1 MGTVNDDILV
11 ERITPKILSAIRSKS
26 KPVESLSVKAD
37 LTGITSLPA
46 YDTTGG
52 QYKKVLVGMEAL
64 RKPATDAASI
74 AGSAADKANAAADKA
89 NATNALVTEN
99 EQGRVE
105 AEQGRVDAEQSRVS
119 AEEDR
124 VYNESARVE
133 EFTRLAQ
140 ESAAATA
147 SANDTADHPTY
158 IGNDN
163 YVYRWNKE
171 MQTYDKTDIYVRG
184 EAFSIKKVYSSID
197 EMLSDTVNVFKEGD
211 FCLID
216 TGDVENPDNA
226 KLYVRSEVGSWD
238 FLVDMSGAI
247 GFTGKTPQIFV
258 GDVTVGSGRN
268 SVAVTL
274 SPDGVDTDGN
284 PKYRYNFIIPCL
296 AYEDLTAEQIAEL
309 QKPATDVLEQMIATR
324 DELNDNEDAR
334 KAAEQERVDAE
345 SVRISSEDT
354 RKENE
359 NARISG
365 ENGRVANELIR
376 TEAEDIR
383 VESENTRESNED
395 TRKSNEETRLSNEES
410 RVSVEAAR
418 VESENTRES
427 NENTRK
433 SNEET
438 RLANEESRVTV
449 EAARVESENTRK
461 SNEDARIAD
470 EETRKTNEE
479 VRVETEILR
488 EEAEN
493 VRKANEEV
501 RIENESIRISSEEA
515 REQVKDEMI
524 ALNQELKEHPPVINE
539 EDYWEV
545 WDAVNKQYVNT
556 NIIARGKRPVIRD
569 GIWWLWDDD
578 IKDYTSTGW
587 AVNSDFQ
594 LTKGGI
600 EGVFTGDI
608 DSHTHSH
615 LIYYAQVYDE
625 VPDFDTLTT
634 WTGAN
639 GIVHDFV
646 PGNDI
651 YVKNESEPTGY
662 ANYKLAVTTEGN
674 MWVRIP
680 QVAAGWR
687 IVMVKE

>member
-1 MGTVNDDILV
+1 MTTNDDVLV
-11 ERITPKILSAIRSKS
+11 ARLVPKILTAIRAKS

-52 QYKKVLVGMEAL
+52 QFKNVLVSIQAL
-64 RKPATDAASI
+64 RQPATDAANEVASVTQ
-74 AGSAADKANAAADKA
+74 AAKDAASDALSAAEETRKV
-89 NATNALVTEN
+89 TNELNGLHESVIQAEEERVTS
-99 EQGRVE
+99 EQE
-105 AEQGRVDAEQSRVS
+105 RVDAE
-119 AEEDR
+119 
-124 VYNESARVE
+124 SARVD
-133 EFTRLAQ
+133 EFARLAQ

-324 DELNDNEDAR
+324 DELNENEDAR

-383 VESENTRESNED
+383 VESENTRNSNEQ
-395 TRKSNEETRLSNEES
+395 
-410 RVSVEAAR
+410 
-418 VESENTRES
+418 
-427 NENTRK
+427 
-433 SNEET
+433 
-438 RLANEESRVTV
+438 
-449 EAARVESENTRK
+449 
-461 SNEDARIAD
+461 ARII
-470 EETRKTNEE
+470 NERE
-479 VRVETEILR
+479 RANAEILR
-488 EEAEN
+488 EEAEFKRESAYTDAVQLN
-493 VRKANEEV
+493 KELL
-501 RIENESIRISSEEA
+501 ENQPR
-515 REQVKDEMI
+515 
-524 ALNQELKEHPPVINE
+524 INE
-539 EDYWEV
+539 QGNWEI
-545 WDAVNKQYVNT
+545 WSAVDKMYVNT
-556 NIIARGKRPVIRD
+556 KVTAEGKSPIIRD
-569 GIWWLWDDD
+569 GIWWVWDDD
-578 IKDYTSTGW
+578 VDDYVSTGE
-587 AVNSDFQ
+587 SSCGYI
-594 LTKGGI
+594 LTKKEI
-600 EGVFTGDI
+600 EEVFTGDI
-608 DSHTHSH
+608 ETHTHSH
-615 LIYYAQVYDE
+615 LIYSAQVYDE
-625 VPDFDTLTT
+625 DPDFDTLTT

-639 GIVHDFV
+639 GMVHDFV

-687 IVMVKE
+687 IVMLADSRL

>member
-74 AGSAADKANAAADKA
+74 ASSAADKANASADKA

-133 EFTRLAQ
+133 EFTRLAE

-171 MQTYDKTDIYVRG
+171 MRTYDKTDIYVRG

-197 EMLSDTVNVFKEGD
+197 EMLSDTVNEFKEGD

-324 DELNDNEDAR
+324 DELNENEDAR
-334 KAAEQERVDAE
+334 KASEQERVDAE
-345 SVRISSEDT
+345 SVRVSSEDT

-383 VESENTRESNED
+383 VESETIRN
-395 TRKSNEETRLSNEES
+395 SNEES
-410 RVSVEAAR
+410 RIINERER
-418 VESENTRES
+418 VNA
-427 NENTRK
+427 
-433 SNEET
+433 ET
-438 RLANEESRVTV
+438 
-449 EAARVESENTRK
+449 
-461 SNEDARIAD
+461 
-470 EETRKTNEE
+470 
-479 VRVETEILR
+479 LR
-488 EEAEN
+488 EEAESKREAAYKET
-493 VRKANEEV
+493 VQLNED
-501 RIENESIRISSEEA
+501 ILEN
-515 REQVKDEMI
+515 
-524 ALNQELKEHPPVINE
+524 PPRINE
-539 EDYWEV
+539 QGNWEV
-545 WDAVNKQYVNT
+545 WSAINKRYVDT
-556 NIIARGKRPVIRD
+556 KVTALGKSPIIRE
-569 GIWWLWDDD
+569 GIWWIWDDD
-578 IKDYTSTGW
+578 ADDYVSTGE
-587 AVNSDFQ
+587 SSCGYI
-594 LTKGGI
+594 LTKKEI
-600 EGVFTGDI
+600 EEVFTGDI
-608 DSHTHSH
+608 TSHTHSH

-625 VPDFDTLTT
+625 IPDFDTLTT

-639 GIVHDFV
+639 GMVYDFV

>member
-1 MGTVNDDILV
+1 MTTNDDVLV
-11 ERITPKILSAIRSKS
+11 ARLVPKILTAIRAKS

-52 QYKKVLVGMEAL
+52 QFKNVLVSIQAL
-64 RKPATDAASI
+64 RQPATDAANEVASVTQ
-74 AGSAADKANAAADKA
+74 AAKDAASDALSAAEETRK
-89 NATNALVTEN
+89 VTDELSGLHESVVQAEEERVTS
-99 EQGRVE
+99 EQE
-105 AEQGRVDAEQSRVS
+105 RVDAE
-119 AEEDR
+119 
-124 VYNESARVE
+124 SARVD
-133 EFTRLAQ
+133 EFTRLAE

-197 EMLSDTVNVFKEGD
+197 EMLSDSVNEFKEGD

-238 FLVDMSGAI
+238 FLVDISGAI

-324 DELNDNEDAR
+324 DELNENEDAR

-383 VESENTRESNED
+383 VESENTRNSNEQ
-395 TRKSNEETRLSNEES
+395 
-410 RVSVEAAR
+410 
-418 VESENTRES
+418 
-427 NENTRK
+427 
-433 SNEET
+433 
-438 RLANEESRVTV
+438 
-449 EAARVESENTRK
+449 
-461 SNEDARIAD
+461 ARII
-470 EETRKTNEE
+470 NERERANAE
-479 VRVETEILR
+479 VLR
-488 EEAEN
+488 EEAEFKRESAYTDAVQLN
-493 VRKANEEV
+493 KELL
-501 RIENESIRISSEEA
+501 ENQPR
-515 REQVKDEMI
+515 
-524 ALNQELKEHPPVINE
+524 INE
-539 EDYWEV
+539 QGNWEI
-545 WDAVNKQYVNT
+545 WSAVDKMYVNT
-556 NIIARGKRPVIRD
+556 KVTAEGKSPIIRD
-569 GIWWLWDDD
+569 GIWWVWDDD
-578 IKDYTSTGW
+578 VDDYVSTGE
-587 AVNSDFQ
+587 SSCGYI
-594 LTKGGI
+594 LTKKEI
-600 EGVFTGDI
+600 EEVFTGDI
-608 DSHTHSH
+608 ETHTHSH
-615 LIYYAQVYDE
+615 LIYSAQVYDE
-625 VPDFDTLTT
+625 DPDFDTLTT

-639 GIVHDFV
+639 GMVHDFV

>member
-74 AGSAADKANAAADKA
+74 ASSAADKANAAADKA

-133 EFTRLAQ
+133 EFTRLAE

-171 MQTYDKTDIYVRG
+171 MRTYDKTDIYVRG

-197 EMLSDTVNVFKEGD
+197 EMLSDTVNEFKEGD

-324 DELNDNEDAR
+324 DELNENEDAR
-334 KAAEQERVDAE
+334 KASEQERVDAE
-345 SVRISSEDT
+345 SVRVSSEDT

-383 VESENTRESNED
+383 VESETIRN
-395 TRKSNEETRLSNEES
+395 SNEES
-410 RVSVEAAR
+410 RIINERER
-418 VESENTRES
+418 VNA
-427 NENTRK
+427 
-433 SNEET
+433 ET
-438 RLANEESRVTV
+438 
-449 EAARVESENTRK
+449 
-461 SNEDARIAD
+461 
-470 EETRKTNEE
+470 
-479 VRVETEILR
+479 LR
-488 EEAEN
+488 EEAESKREAAYKET
-493 VRKANEEV
+493 VQLNED
-501 RIENESIRISSEEA
+501 ILEN
-515 REQVKDEMI
+515 
-524 ALNQELKEHPPVINE
+524 PPRINE
-539 EDYWEV
+539 QGNWEV
-545 WDAVNKQYVNT
+545 WSAINKRYVDT
-556 NIIARGKRPVIRD
+556 KVTALGKSPIIRE
-569 GIWWLWDDD
+569 GIWWIWDDD
-578 IKDYTSTGW
+578 ADDYVSTGE
-587 AVNSDFQ
+587 SSCGYI
-594 LTKGGI
+594 LTKKEI
-600 EGVFTGDI
+600 EEVFTGDI
-608 DSHTHSH
+608 TSHTHSH

-625 VPDFDTLTT
+625 IPDFDTLTT

-639 GIVHDFV
+639 GMVHDFV

>member
-74 AGSAADKANAAADKA
+74 ASSAADKANAAADKA

-324 DELNDNEDAR
+324 DELNENEDAR

-383 VESENTRESNED
+383 VESENTRNSNEQ
-395 TRKSNEETRLSNEES
+395 
-410 RVSVEAAR
+410 
-418 VESENTRES
+418 
-427 NENTRK
+427 
-433 SNEET
+433 
-438 RLANEESRVTV
+438 
-449 EAARVESENTRK
+449 
-461 SNEDARIAD
+461 ARII
-470 EETRKTNEE
+470 NERE
-479 VRVETEILR
+479 RANAEILR
-488 EEAEN
+488 EEAEFKRESAYTDAVQLN
-493 VRKANEEV
+493 KELL
-501 RIENESIRISSEEA
+501 ENQPR
-515 REQVKDEMI
+515 
-524 ALNQELKEHPPVINE
+524 INE
-539 EDYWEV
+539 QGNWEI
-545 WDAVNKQYVNT
+545 WSAVDKMYVNT
-556 NIIARGKRPVIRD
+556 KVTAEGKSPIIRD
-569 GIWWLWDDD
+569 GIWWVWDDD
-578 IKDYTSTGW
+578 VDDYVSTGE
-587 AVNSDFQ
+587 SSCGYI
-594 LTKGGI
+594 LTKKEI
-600 EGVFTGDI
+600 EEVFTGDI
-608 DSHTHSH
+608 ETHTHSH
-615 LIYYAQVYDE
+615 LIYSAQVYDE
-625 VPDFDTLTT
+625 DPDFDTLTT

-639 GIVHDFV
+639 GMVHDFV